1 MQLSPIGERIV
12 IHKLE
17 KEETTASGIV
27 LPSSAQEQPQYAEVV
42 AISDKISNQEDYK
55 DAVKIG
61 DRVIYS
67 KYAGTD
73 VKLDVEEYI
82 VIKIEDVLAVVRD

>member
-1 MQLSPIGERIV
+1 MKLIPLGERIV
-12 IHKLE
+12 IQKLE

-27 LPSSAQEQPQYAEVV
+27 LPASAQEQPQYAEVV
-42 AISDKISNQEDYK
+42 AISDQLEK
-55 DAVKIG
+55 DKVNIKEG

-73 VKLDVEEYI
+73 VKFGDDEYI
-82 VIKIEDVLAVVRD
+82 VIKMEDVLAVVQD

>member
-1 MQLSPIGERIV
+1 MKLNPLGERIV
-12 IHKLE
+12 IKKLE

-42 AISDKISNQEDYK
+42 SISDQIEKNEDLK
-55 DAVKIG
+55 GSVKTG

-73 VKLDVEEYI
+73 VKLDGEEFI
-82 VIKIEDVLAVVRD
+82 VIKLEDVLAVVSE

>member
-1 MQLSPIGERIV
+1 MKLNPIGERIV
-12 IHKLE
+12 IRKLE

-27 LPSSAQEQPQYAEVV
+27 LPTSAQEQPQYAEVT
-42 AISDKISNQEDYK
+42 AISDKISNNEDYK

-67 KYAGTD
+67 KYSGTD
-73 VKLDVEEYI
+73 VKLDGEEYI
-82 VIKIEDVLAVVRD
+82 VIKIEDVLAVVED

>member
-1 MQLSPIGERIV
+1 MKLNPIGERLV
-12 IHKLE
+12 IKKLE
-17 KEETTASGIV
+17 KEETTASGII

-42 AISDKISNQEDYK
+42 AVSDQVTNSDEIKNEIK
-55 DAVKIG
+55 VG

-73 VKLDVEEYI
+73 VSLDGDDYI
-82 VIKIEDVLAVVRD
+82 VIKLEDVLAIVQD

>member
-27 LPSSAQEQPQYAEVV
+27 LPS
-42 AISDKISNQEDYK
+42 
-55 DAVKIG
+55 
-61 DRVIYS
+61 
-67 KYAGTD
+67 
-73 VKLDVEEYI
+73 
-82 VIKIEDVLAVVRD
+82 

>member
-1 MQLSPIGERIV
+1 MKINPIGERIV

-42 AISDKISNQEDYK
+42 AISDKISSQDEYK

-73 VKLDVEEYI
+73 VKLDGEEYI

>member
-1 MQLSPIGERIV
+1 MKLNPIGERLV
-12 IHKLE
+12 IKKLE
-17 KEETTASGIV
+17 KEETTASGII

-42 AISDKISNQEDYK
+42 AVSDQVTNSDEIKNEIK
-55 DAVKIG
+55 VG

-73 VKLDVEEYI
+73 VSLEGDDYI
-82 VIKIEDVLAVVRD
+82 VIKLEDILAIVED

>member
-27 LPSSAQEQPQYAEVV
+27 LPSSAQEQPQYAEVG

-73 VKLDVEEYI
+73 VKLDGEEYI

>member
-1 MQLSPIGERIV
+1 MKLNPLGERLV
-12 IHKLE
+12 IRKME

-42 AISDKISNQEDYK
+42 SVSQKIEKDDDLKGTVSVGDK
-55 DAVKIG
+55 
-61 DRVIYS
+61 VIYS

-73 VKLDVEEYI
+73 VKLDGEELI
-82 VIKIEDVLAVVRD
+82 VIKLEDVLAVVVD

>member
-1 MQLSPIGERIV
+1 MKLNPLGERLV
-12 IHKLE
+12 IRKME

-42 AISDKISNQEDYK
+42 SVSQKIEKDDDLKGAVSVGDK
-55 DAVKIG
+55 
-61 DRVIYS
+61 VIYS

-73 VKLDVEEYI
+73 VKLDGEELI
-82 VIKIEDVLAVVRD
+82 VIKLEDVLAVVVD

>member
-42 AISDKISNQEDYK
+42 DISDKISNQEDYK

-73 VKLDVEEYI
+73 VKLDGEEYI

>member
-1 MQLSPIGERIV
+1 MKINPIGERIV

-42 AISDKISNQEDYK
+42 AISDKISGQDEYK

-73 VKLDVEEYI
+73 VKLDGEEYI

>member
-1 MQLSPIGERIV
+1 MKLIPLGERIV
-12 IHKLE
+12 IQKLE

-27 LPSSAQEQPQYAEVV
+27 LPASAQEQPQYAEVV
-42 AISDKISNQEDYK
+42 AISDQLEK
-55 DAVKIG
+55 DEVNIKEG

-73 VKLDVEEYI
+73 VKFGDDEYI
-82 VIKIEDVLAVVRD
+82 VIKMEDVLAVVQD

>member
-1 MQLSPIGERIV
+1 MKLIPLGERVV
-12 IHKLE
+12 IRKLE

-42 AISDKISNQEDYK
+42 AISDKVEK
-55 DAVKIG
+55 DDELKESIKVG
-61 DRVIYS
+61 DHVIYS

-73 VKLDVEEYI
+73 VKLDDEQYI
-82 VIKIEDVLAVVRD
+82 VIKLEDILAVVED

>member
-73 VKLDVEEYI
+73 VKLDGEEYI

>member
-1 MQLSPIGERIV
+1 MKLNPIGERIV

-42 AISDKISNQEDYK
+42 AISDKISAQDEYK

-73 VKLDVEEYI
+73 VKLDGEEYI